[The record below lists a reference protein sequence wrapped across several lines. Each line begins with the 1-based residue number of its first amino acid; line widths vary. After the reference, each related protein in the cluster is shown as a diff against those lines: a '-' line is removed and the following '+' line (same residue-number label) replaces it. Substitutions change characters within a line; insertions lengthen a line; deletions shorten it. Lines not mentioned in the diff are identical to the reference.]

1 MKEAFEKIKE
11 RLEEQKKIMFGAYE
25 TSTWTPN
32 KIGFHSSASAY
43 ADAIEIVNQVAEEY
57 GKDGWIPCSSGNLPN
72 SNGWYECWYM
82 VSCVCNKKEYEPK
95 TLYWED
101 HLWLYRPNSFS
112 MPTKEYVVAWKPIAP
127 YQPKGE

>member
-1 MKEAFEKIKE
+1 MKEAFSKIIE
-11 RLEEQKKIMFGAYE
+11 RLEELSQWHQEYGDTIGYAYRAFD
-25 TSTWTPN
+25 S
-32 KIGFHSSASAY
+32 
-43 ADAIEIVNQVAEEY
+43 AIEIVNQVAEEY
-57 GKDGWIPCSSGNLPN
+57 GKDGWIPCSSGNFPN